1 MADAP
6 WVFFTYSHDSDE
18 HAARVLALADALC
31 DDGIDVTLDRYV
43 HPAPEEG
50 WPRWMERN
58 LDEAEFVLMVCTAT
72 YRRRVMGRE
81 EPGKGL
87 GVHWEGNL
95 IYNRIYHDQ
104 PSGSRF
110 IPILL
115 PGSEPAHIPNPVQG
129 HAYYRIATF
138 DLTDPGFEAL
148 YRHLTD
154 QPATP
159 RPHRGPITILP
170 PRPRPRPS
178 PSPLPPMRTPLVLL
192 RAIGKAV
199 QTVMGPAGVL
209 GGIVIDTVVA
219 EIANNVWDAWGK
231 GKSGEEHRAELEAV
245 AQATGEEICEG
256 IEEIVQEIA
265 AAEPANV
272 RQALAGY
279 LRQVPASIRRRLR
292 RPADPSGTTV
302 PPGLVPRKGEDLLP
316 FLPARLPLFQPGDR
330 PLPGVDWVL
339 DELLGVGGFG
349 EVWKAHNP
357 HVEGFAPV
365 ALKFCIDPQARQRLL
380 QHEAEVCAQVMRQG
394 RHPGFVTLQAT
405 YLDADPPCL
414 EYEYIEGGDLAGL
427 IQEWHRQT
435 PKPTPEQAA
444 KVVLR
449 LSEIVGFAHRLN
461 PPIVHRD
468 LKPSN
473 ILLQRVEGVTQFKI
487 ADFGIGGVAISQV
500 IKATNRGTSVGAFMT
515 SAVRGSYTPS
525 YASPEQMRGSPPDP
539 RDDVHA
545 LGVIWY
551 QILTGDLA
559 RGRPGG
565 KGWRTRLVDQGM
577 GLELLNLLE
586 SCFEDHPADRP
597 ADAADLAEKL
607 RKHLILDAQPT
618 SSSSGATSSPAETME
633 RQIPAFFKTR
643 SPLHRWLLCGA
654 IVVALALLLAIL
666 IPIRNAPPETGKT
679 LLAPP
684 ETKTASAPPETRP
697 LTSAEESYHR
707 GRECLDKKDWDQA
720 INHYTEAIRLDPNYA
735 AAYHNRG
742 AAWNAKAEYDK
753 AIADYTEAIRL
764 DPKFALMY
772 SNRGYA
778 WNAKA
783 EYDKAIAD
791 CTEAIRLDPKSAFAY
806 NNRGAAWNAK
816 AEYDKAIAD
825 YTEAIRLGP
834 KDAAAYHNRASV
846 YERVGDHTR
855 AEVDRAEAERLRGR

>member
-6 WVFFTYSHDSDE
+6 RVFISYSHDSAE
-18 HAARVLALADALC
+18 HADRVIALAYALC

-43 HPAPEEG
+43 HPAPAEG

-58 LDEAEFVLMVCTAT
+58 LDEAQFVLMVCTAT
-72 YRRRVMGRE
+72 YRRRVLGRE
-81 EPGKGL
+81 RPGTGL

-110 IPILL
+110 ISILL
-115 PGSEPAHIPNPVQG
+115 PGSGPAHIPGPVQG

-159 RPHRGPITILP
+159 RPDRGPIITLP
-170 PRPRPRPS
+170 PRPRPQTVRG
-178 PSPLPPMRTPLVLL
+178 PLSPMRTPLVLL

-199 QTVMGPAGVL
+199 LTVMGPAGVL
-209 GGIVIDTVVA
+209 GGIVIDAVA

-231 GKSGEEHRAELEAV
+231 GKSDEVHRAELEAV

-256 IEEIVQEIA
+256 IAEIVQEIV
-265 AAEPANV
+265 AAEPADV

-279 LRQVPASIRRRLR
+279 LRQVPASIRQRLR

-302 PPGLVPRKGEDLLP
+302 PPGLVLRKGEDLLP

-365 ALKFCIDPQARQRLL
+365 ALKFCIDPQARRRLL

-394 RHPGFVTLQAT
+394 RHPGIVTLRAT

-427 IQEWHRQT
+427 IQGWHRQT

-473 ILLQRVEGVTQFKI
+473 ILLQRGEGVTQFKI
-487 ADFGIGGVAISQV
+487 ADFGIGGVAVSQA

-515 SAVRGSYTPS
+515 SAVRGSYTPA

-565 KGWRTRLVDQGM
+565 KGWRTRLVDQSM
-577 GLELLNLLE
+577 GPELLNLLE

-607 RKHLILDAQPT
+607 RKHLTLDAQPT
-618 SSSSGATSSPAETME
+618 SSSSGATSSPAETTE
-633 RQIPAFFKTR
+633 RQIPAFSKRQIPALFKTR
-643 SPLHRWLLCGA
+643 SPDRRWLLGGA
-654 IVVALALLLAIL
+654 VVAALTLLLPIL
-666 IPIRNAPPETGKT
+666 AMTSGRVPFAGQPAVTNPPDGP
-679 LLAPP
+679 AG
-684 ETKTASAPPETRP
+684 
-697 LTSAEESYHR
+697 TSPSR
-707 GRECLDKKDWDQA
+707 RRKPS
-720 INHYTEAIRLDPNYA
+720 PNRRT
-735 AAYHNRG
+735 HQPSHDSSGSRQ
-742 AAWNAKAEYDK
+742 
-753 AIADYTEAIRL
+753 
-764 DPKFALMY
+764 
-772 SNRGYA
+772 
-778 WNAKA
+778 
-783 EYDKAIAD
+783 
-791 CTEAIRLDPKSAFAY
+791 
-806 NNRGAAWNAK
+806 
-816 AEYDKAIAD
+816 
-825 YTEAIRLGP
+825 
-834 KDAAAYHNRASV
+834 
-846 YERVGDHTR
+846 
-855 AEVDRAEAERLRGR
+855 